1 MTNKQELQTLDK
13 DHKKAGTA
21 GVIHLTTQGGGECK
35 PLEGQWR
42 HQKGII
48 RWLSRDD
55 TIGSISE
62 YLFYL
67 FSLDICLPH
76 WRL

>member
-1 MTNKQELQTLDK
+1 MTNKQELQTLGK

-35 PLEGQWR
+35 KLEGQWL

-48 RWLSRDD
+48 WSLSRDD

-67 FSLDICLPH
+67 I
-76 WRL
+76 